1 MITLDD
7 IFNAARDAA
16 RHPGEA
22 MAIDD
27 LRAELQAMLDAATDA
42 GLDPSEIPDALDD
55 FKALREHVK
64 VQPFEVSEGPGRDGE
79 TLLIVDEITPG
90 AFADWLAELERLA
103 E

>member
-1 MITLDD
+1 MTTLDD

-27 LRAELQAMLDAATDA
+27 LRAELQAMLDAAKAHD
-42 GLDPSEIPDALDD
+42 LDPSDIPAALDD
-55 FKALREHVK
+55 LKALREHVK
-64 VQPFEVSEGPGRDGE
+64 GQWFTVEHDTRLSVVTDKRE
-79 TLLIVDEITPG
+79 G
-90 AFADWLAELERLA
+90 AFEEWLATLERLA

>member
-1 MITLDD
+1 MTLDD

-27 LRAELQAMLDAATDA
+27 LWRELQAMLDAAKVHD
-42 GLDPSEIPDALDD
+42 LDPSEIPGALADL
-55 FKALREHVK
+55 KALREHVK
-64 VQPFEVSEGPGRDGE
+64 AQPFDVSEGPGRDGE
-79 TLLIVDEITPG
+79 TLLTVDETTLG
-90 AFADWLAELERLA
+90 AFGAWLDKLAELA

>member
-1 MITLDD
+1 MTLDD

-27 LRAELQAMLDAATDA
+27 LRRELHTVLDAAKVHD
-42 GLDPSEIPDALDD
+42 LDPSEIPGALDD
-55 FKALREHVK
+55 LKALREHVK
-64 VQPFEVSEGPGRDGE
+64 AQPFDVSEGPGRDGE
-79 TLLIVDEITPG
+79 TLLTVEELTPG
-90 AFADWLAELERLA
+90 AFELWLDELAELA

>member
-1 MITLDD
+1 MTTLDD

-27 LRAELQAMLDAATDA
+27 LRRELQGMLDTATDT

-55 FKALREHVK
+55 LKALREHVK
-64 VQPFEVSEGPGRDGE
+64 GQWFTVEHDTRLSVVTDKHE
-79 TLLIVDEITPG
+79 G
-90 AFADWLAELERLA
+90 AFEEWLAELERLA
-103 E
+103 

>member
-1 MITLDD
+1 MTLDD

-27 LRAELQAMLDAATDA
+27 LRAELQGVLDTAADA
-42 GLDPSEIPDALDD
+42 GLDPGEIPGALDD
-55 FKALREHVK
+55 LKALREHVK
-64 VQPFEVSEGPGRDGE
+64 GQWFTVEHDTRLSVVTDKRE
-79 TLLIVDEITPG
+79 G
-90 AFADWLAELERLA
+90 AFEEWLGELERLA